1 MYEKS
6 ADQLALYAST
16 QFKNGSDVV
25 LCLHSK
31 QYLGIEEPV
40 MPGDPSEN
48 DKRVWDYKMADLVKI
63 EQVLKNNLRNLLM
76 YIKPSA

>member
-1 MYEKS
+1 LYEKS

-25 LCLHSK
+25 LCLHAK
-31 QYLGIEEPV
+31 QYVGLAEPV

-48 DKRVWDYKMADLVKI
+48 YKRVWYYKMADLVKI
-63 EQVLKNNLRNLLM
+63 EQVLKTI
-76 YIKPSA
+76 YATC